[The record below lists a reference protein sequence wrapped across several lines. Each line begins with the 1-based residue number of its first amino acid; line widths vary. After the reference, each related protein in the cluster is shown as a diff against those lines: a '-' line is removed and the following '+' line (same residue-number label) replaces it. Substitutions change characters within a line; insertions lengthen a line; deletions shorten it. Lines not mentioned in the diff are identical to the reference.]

1 MKIKSLMQIACNV
14 NLYCVLC
21 CILIDLNHQEGG
33 ENVSEKDA
41 IRAAKNAYN
50 REYYAKNRERIKE
63 NHNRYWLRK
72 AAEMQ
77 QTEPQQ
83 ESKQEE

>member
-1 MKIKSLMQIACNV
+1 M
-14 NLYCVLC
+14 
-21 CILIDLNHQEGG
+21 
-33 ENVSEKDA
+33 SEKDA

-83 ESKQEE
+83 ESEQEE

>member
-1 MKIKSLMQIACNV
+1 
-14 NLYCVLC
+14 
-21 CILIDLNHQEGG
+21 
-33 ENVSEKDA
+33 VSEKDA

-63 NHNRYWLRK
+63 NQNRYWLKK
-72 AAEMQ
+72 AAAMQ

>member
-1 MKIKSLMQIACNV
+1 ML
-14 NLYCVLC
+14 
-21 CILIDLNHQEGG
+21 
-33 ENVSEKDA
+33 SEQQ
-41 IRAAKNAYN
+41 KNAYN

-83 ESKQEE
+83 DSKQEDKP